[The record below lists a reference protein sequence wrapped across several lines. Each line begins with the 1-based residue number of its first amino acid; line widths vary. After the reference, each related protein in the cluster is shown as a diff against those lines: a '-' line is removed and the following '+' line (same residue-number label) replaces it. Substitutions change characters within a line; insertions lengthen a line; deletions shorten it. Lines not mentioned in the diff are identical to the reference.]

1 MIATLS
7 PFGSGAF
14 ENAKPKSNNS
24 AMVSTRIIPDCLNDV
39 SNARSLPASAPVW
52 EDAAAAPA
60 ELEPDLSTIIGFLR
74 AVSLMVLTKSSS
86 SEIDSK

>member
-7 PFGSGAF
+7 PFGRGAL

-24 AMVSTRIIPDCLNDV
+24 AIVSTRMIPDCLNDV
-39 SNARSLPASAPVW
+39 SNAKSLPASAPVC

-60 ELEPDLSTIIGFLR
+60 ELEPDLSTIIGFLT
-74 AVSLMVLTKSSS
+74 AVSLMVLRKSSL
-86 SEIDSK
+86 SEMDSK